1 MVWGRRKEIKNDK
14 GKGGQP
20 RKEKRGAATAL
31 PLFKEPPSSALSLLL
46 RSSSRCLVKFVEA
59 VDWSGHSI
67 HFRLVVL
74 L

>member
-1 MVWGRRKEIKNDK
+1 MGSEEKIKNDK

-20 RKEKRGAATAL
+20 RKEKRGPPPPFLYSKSPL
-31 PLFKEPPSSALSLLL
+31 PPPFPSSFGARADVSLSL
-46 RSSSRCLVKFVEA
+46 EA
-59 VDWSGHSI
+59 VLDWSGHSI